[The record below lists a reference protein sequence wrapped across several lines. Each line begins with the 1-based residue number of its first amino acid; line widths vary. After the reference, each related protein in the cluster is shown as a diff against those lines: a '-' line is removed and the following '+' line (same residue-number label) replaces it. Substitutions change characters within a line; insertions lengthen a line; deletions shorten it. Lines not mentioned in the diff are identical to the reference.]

1 MEVQEVAS
9 LVRNPLM
16 AKGILGIRRVW
27 VHAQTHG
34 GAESTPLIRNPLGF
48 EGCT

>member
-34 GAESTPLIRNPLGF
+34 GCREHPIN
-48 EGCT
+48 